1 MQGDVAHDWVQT
13 TQDFHLGDD
22 CSCPVCVKPKANI
35 DLFQLT
41 YISFKHKSWS
51 CLFLNLAK

>member
-41 YISFKHKSWS
+41 YISFKHKS
-51 CLFLNLAK
+51 